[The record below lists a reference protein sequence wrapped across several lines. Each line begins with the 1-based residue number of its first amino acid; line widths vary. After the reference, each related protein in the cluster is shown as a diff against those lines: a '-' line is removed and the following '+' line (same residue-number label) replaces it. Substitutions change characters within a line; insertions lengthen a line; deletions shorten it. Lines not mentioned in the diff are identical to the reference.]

1 MKTVVQNFTQ
11 TQYYAIDSLCSLL
24 SYPYIQYNSTEVK
37 ALHSMIDYIRN
48 RTFQWVSFCY
58 YANQGSANN
67 PLFSAALMQLAEIS
81 NPVQISTAM
90 DLQIVCTMVQ
100 ANKLANAVD
109 VALSSYGEAE
119 SKSWNYA
126 RLQNVLNMMQSESRV
141 RSWLQVHFSSAVQ

>member
-1 MKTVVQNFTQ
+1 
-11 TQYYAIDSLCSLL
+11 
-24 SYPYIQYNSTEVK
+24 
-37 ALHSMIDYIRN
+37 
-48 RTFQWVSFCY
+48 
-58 YANQGSANN
+58 
-67 PLFSAALMQLAEIS
+67 MQLAEIS